1 MGERKKNLTIAFYPV
16 VELSRHEFD
25 YCDTKMQIQTLKQIK
40 DKVVLAKI
48 ETSVDAI
55 EDFIEC
61 FNNGFGFSEQYE
73 IDYVKS
79 VLNKL
84 ICVNDLG
91 AFVENLGAFANDID
105 AFIDQYWATLID
117 IDFDTA
123 NKLIKEDGDIN
134 MLDNNQI
141 EVSKW
146 AILTPADELTNNDSK
161 LYKAI
166 LDDIVS
172 VTKGGKTIELCA
184 NSDGSYTLKYDGIS
198 KTFSVDE

>member
-1 MGERKKNLTIAFYPV
+1 MVERKNLTIAFYPV
-16 VELSRHEFD
+16 KELSRHEFD

-61 FNNGFGFSEQYE
+61 FNSGFGFLEQDE
-73 IDYVKS
+73 LDYVKS
-79 VLNKL
+79 VINKL

-146 AILTPADELTNNDSK
+146 AILAPADELTNNDSK

-198 KTFSVDE
+198 KSFSVDE

>member
-25 YCDTKMQIQTLKQIK
+25 YCDTKMQIQSLKQIK

-79 VLNKL
+79 VINKL
-84 ICVNDLG
+84 ICVD
-91 AFVENLGAFANDID
+91 NLD
-105 AFIDQYWATLID
+105 AFIDQYWAVLID

-134 MLDNNQI
+134 MLDHNQI

-146 AILTPADELTNNDSK
+146 AILSPADELTNNDSK

-184 NSDGSYTLKYDGIS
+184 NSNGSYTLKYDEIS

>member
-1 MGERKKNLTIAFYPV
+1 MVERKKNLTIAFYPV

-25 YCDTKMQIQTLKQIK
+25 YCDTKMQIQTLKRIK
-40 DKVVLAKI
+40 DKVVLTKI
-48 ETSVDAI
+48 EASVDAI

-61 FNNGFGFSEQYE
+61 FNSGFGFLEQDE
-73 IDYVKS
+73 LDYVKS
-79 VLNKL
+79 VINKL
-84 ICVNDLG
+84 ICVD
-91 AFVENLGAFANDID
+91 DID

-146 AILTPADELTNNDSK
+146 AILAPADELTNNDSK

-198 KTFSVDE
+198 KTININE